1 MIFHSDRSDFE
12 KTGIGFLI
20 ISLLIDRIMKS
31 GLLCGLLDRLR
42 ELTKRGSG
50 LKGEGEGVKEEENS

>member
-31 GLLCGLLDRLR
+31 GLLDRLR
-42 ELTKRGSG
+42 ELTKRVSG
-50 LKGEGEGVKEEENS
+50 LEGEGVKEEENS

>member
-1 MIFHSDRSDFE
+1 MIFRNARSDFE

-31 GLLCGLLDRLR
+31 GLLDRLR